1 MFFSPGET
9 AETRSTWISRRL
21 SGHSNCETALDEC
34 RTFDTCWPAFCQQH
48 RPASYPRFPV
58 EPGGFQSFMRLSLM
72 KAAHAVTDG
81 ARCRK
86 SGISLDPFSV
96 LMNLKS

>member
-34 RTFDTCWPAFCQQH
+34 RTFDTCWPTFCQQH

-58 EPGGFQSFMRLSLM
+58 EPGGFHELHATFLNESRTRGHGWSPVQEIGYLARSLFGS
-72 KAAHAVTDG
+72 HE
-81 ARCRK
+81 
-86 SGISLDPFSV
+86 S
-96 LMNLKS
+96 